1 MPDFACRFP
10 QACGKTCMHG
20 TDRNLDDATSALEDT
35 RPRRPLHPHVI
46 PAKAGM
52 TCRTPEQARYLHGDD
67 AASHGDRHCMGSVAR
82 VKFGHDALHVS
93 FDRLFGN
100 TQRLGNELVGVA
112 SRYA

>member
-46 PAKAGM
+46 AYIVIMPRRMAIA
-52 TCRTPEQARYLHGDD
+52 TAWVRSR
-67 AASHGDRHCMGSVAR
+67 ASSLAMM
-82 VKFGHDALHVS
+82 
-93 FDRLFGN
+93 LFM
-100 TQRLGNELVGVA
+100 
-112 SRYA
+112 